1 MLKME
6 NDKFNVLEHV
16 IKERDVSFEYPDE
29 AIFSNVYYTSL
40 IRSLQSMSN
49 TPSYEISNWE
59 KGNRWLID
67 TTSKASEIP
76 VINFDNLKRLLS
88 KQRHGLDNNGQKSC
102 DAFFYNFVHQDNE
115 FHFIVE
121 FKNTDKK
128 KFIEDYV
135 ITGFPKRSAQQTQDS
150 SKNKKQDSLYK
161 KAKDSTE
168 LIRQDFLFGGN
179 HEADEIINNMHL
191 IAVYNGKNTRH
202 TSARPKL
209 PGKNRATKGADGKQ
223 CHATKNDSLEP
234 VIRGEHD
241 IYNRLGNQIAEL
253 GLKPRTQNTF
263 LPIKI
268 DPRINPYFTIFSVQ
282 DFGQLID
289 SGFFDNWKWGK
300 YLPDTESIAESANEH
315 IIENTTEDK
324 AGNT

>member
-1 MLKME
+1 
-6 NDKFNVLEHV
+6 
-16 IKERDVSFEYPDE
+16 
-29 AIFSNVYYTSL
+29 
-40 IRSLQSMSN
+40 
-49 TPSYEISNWE
+49 
-59 KGNRWLID
+59 
-67 TTSKASEIP
+67 
-76 VINFDNLKRLLS
+76 
-88 KQRHGLDNNGQKSC
+88 
-102 DAFFYNFVHQDNE
+102 
-115 FHFIVE
+115 
-121 FKNTDKK
+121 
-128 KFIEDYV
+128 
-135 ITGFPKRSAQQTQDS
+135 
-150 SKNKKQDSLYK
+150 
-161 KAKDSTE
+161 
-168 LIRQDFLFGGN
+168 
-179 HEADEIINNMHL
+179 MHL